1 MKTLDFVTRA
11 LVIVGALNW
20 GLVAIANFDL
30 VATIVGL
37 EFGEVNALSR
47 AVYGLVGLS
56 AVYQAAQLVGGRST
70 APSAG
75 SPSRA

>member
-1 MKTLDFVTRA
+1 MKTLDIVTRS

-47 AVYGLVGLS
+47 MVYGLVGLS
-56 AVYQAAQLVGGRST
+56 AVYQAAQLVGGSTT

>member
-1 MKTLDFVTRA
+1 MKTLDIVTRS

-47 AVYGLVGLS
+47 MVYGLVGLS
-56 AVYQAAQLVGGRST
+56 AVYQAAQLVGGST
-70 APSAG
+70 TVPSAG